1 MGLKVLPIWVH
12 WAQSIYFLGTWTL
25 RDQGD
30 GAANAMKF
38 MASAQ
43 HTEPTQN
50 AEPRDQH
57 IDARCGFGYRFRDV
71 TYSNPA
77 RGGGLY
83 NPTP

>member
-1 MGLKVLPIWVH
+1 MYPHSIYMGLKVLPIWVH
-12 WAQSIYFLGTWTL
+12 WAQSIYYLGTWTL

-50 AEPRDQH
+50 AEPRDLELQKEQ
-57 IDARCGFGYRFRDV
+57 ISILTRVAVSGTGFGM
-71 TYSNPA
+71 
-77 RGGGLY
+77 
-83 NPTP
+83 